1 MKIFPKVLGGGLLF
15 LEHPVYMCTKH
26 LADMLIEHRD
36 SIVLEF
42 SPGICF
48 EIVLISGKH
57 KIYYIRILVSIWYDH
72 FHRAKSKFYV
82 SISASLDCQEA

>member
-1 MKIFPKVLGGGLLF
+1 
-15 LEHPVYMCTKH
+15 
-26 LADMLIEHRD
+26 MLIEHRD

-57 KIYYIRILVSIWYDH
+57 KIY
-72 FHRAKSKFYV
+72 
-82 SISASLDCQEA
+82 